1 MPRDD
6 EILYDTGDLTLEGM
20 ARLSEADQSAA
31 IARVLRGIDN
41 ARGSF
46 GGYNPNHTDREP
58 PPTWEPRL
66 PRMMHGRYVED
77 LELPEP

>member
-6 EILYDTGDLTLEGM
+6 EILYDTRDLTLEGM

-46 GGYNPNHTDREP
+46 GGYNPNHTDRESQ
-58 PPTWEPRL
+58 L
-66 PRMMHGRYVED
+66 PRMMRGRYVED